1 MEFMFLPTVLAALG
15 LVGLVQTRAS
25 VQTGEFATQRAR
37 MVDEQIAARGVRNRA
52 VLDAMRAVPRHE
64 FVPETYRN
72 SAYADTPLPIGLDQ
86 TISQPYIVALMTEL
100 VEPKPEH
107 RILEVGTGSG
117 YQAAVISRIVK
128 EVYSIEIIPQ
138 LAQSGSERL
147 KRLGYANIAVREG
160 DGYQGW
166 PDRAPFDGILVTAGA
181 TEVPKP
187 LIDQLKPGGRMIIPV
202 GATSGSQVLKV
213 IEKRTDGSIR
223 TEDVIPVRFVP
234 LRRN

>member
-1 MEFMFLPTVLAALG
+1 MGFMFLPAVLAALG
-15 LVGLVQTRAS
+15 LVGLVQTRSS
-25 VQTGEFATQRAR
+25 VQTSEFATQRTR

-138 LAQSGSERL
+138 LAQSATERL
-147 KRLGYANIAVREG
+147 KRLGYTNITVREG

-202 GATSGSQVLKV
+202 GSTAGSQVLKV
-213 IEKRTDGSIR
+213 IEKRADGSIR
-223 TEDVIPVRFVP
+223 TEEVIPVRFVP

>member
-15 LVGLVQTRAS
+15 LVGLVQTRSS
-25 VQTGEFATQRAR
+25 VQTSEFATQRAR

-117 YQAAVISRIVK
+117 YQAAVIGRIVK

-138 LAQSGSERL
+138 LAQSASERL

-181 TEVPKP
+181 TDVPKP

-213 IEKRTDGSIR
+213 IEKRADGSIR
-223 TEDVIPVRFVP
+223 TEEVIPVRFVP

>member
-1 MEFMFLPTVLAALG
+1 MQFMFLPTVLAALG
-15 LVGLVQTRAS
+15 LVGLIQTRSS